1 MTRSDPD
8 AKTAPGSIV
17 FADNDELILQAIA
30 EFLRGKGYEVH
41 LARDGLEA
49 LQVIRNVRPN
59 YVIMDIVMPKLD
71 GSRVCWLLRQDP
83 ELRNTPVIAFS
94 SLSAQDYRQFP
105 ELSAD
110 AYVAKGPLTV
120 SFQHILQAIAHL
132 DKKGRGDLSD
142 GIFGYDSLRPRR
154 LVEEMLRERRHYT
167 NVLRSLGEGVLEL
180 DQNGRILTATAGACE
195 ILGRREAHL
204 VGELLVSFCPPRDRK
219 VIEDLFSELVKARA
233 PERCRAV
240 VRFGD
245 SEIPLQLC
253 AVVEDGGC
261 SGVLAIMES
270 RGTKSKSPQ

>member
-167 NVLRSLGEGVLEL
+167 NVLRSLGEGVL
-180 DQNGRILTATAGACE
+180 
-195 ILGRREAHL
+195 
-204 VGELLVSFCPPRDRK
+204 
-219 VIEDLFSELVKARA
+219 
-233 PERCRAV
+233 
-240 VRFGD
+240 
-245 SEIPLQLC
+245 
-253 AVVEDGGC
+253 
-261 SGVLAIMES
+261 
-270 RGTKSKSPQ
+270 